1 MKKETWKKI
10 KTAISYPKSWVVM
23 LLYVTTLTAWGLGI
37 VTIATGHGLTV
48 FAFVMYGLCA
58 LLIAYSVYV
67 TVRLAGAIREKVL
80 DVADKYAFTR
90 KLSNDFSFR
99 TVFFGMISFLFSVG
113 YTVALLITAIR
124 AKSAWYWFLVGYYLL
139 IATVRGI
146 VVIRHAQTEKR
157 YKDDFINMQLS
168 KIRIYRHCGWIF
180 LALSA
185 ILLFSVAQMVIAG
198 TRFPAPD
205 SMIYAFGAY
214 AIYLVIISLSGL
226 IKARKYEDLSASA
239 QQNVNF
245 ITSLVILLTFQ
256 TVLLDKIAT
265 VGISAILGAVSGVA
279 VCVTTLLFGIYMIKR
294 SEKAEKNMQSRIKK
308 EE

>member
-1 MKKETWKKI
+1 
-10 KTAISYPKSWVVM
+10 
-23 LLYVTTLTAWGLGI
+23 
-37 VTIATGHGLTV
+37 
-48 FAFVMYGLCA
+48 MYGLCA
-58 LLIAYSVYV
+58 LLITYSVYV

-113 YTVALLITAIR
+113 YTVALFITAIH
-124 AKSAWYWFLVGYYLL
+124 AKSGWYWFLVGYYLL
-139 IATVRGI
+139 IAIIRGI

-157 YKDDFINMQLS
+157 YKDDFISMQLG

-185 ILLFSVAQMVIAG
+185 ILLFSVAQMVVAG

-265 VGISAILGAVSGVA
+265 AGISAVLGAVSGVA

-294 SEKAEKNMQSRIKK
+294 SVKAEKNMQSRIKK